1 MTTQEYTE
9 EVERLLNEAN
19 IFTDVTCY
27 YEPEKDMIETNI
39 IHNSHF
45 IPINA
50 GAVTRRI
57 LLNTTPACTA
67 KGIAY
72 NALQEIFKQMEEQ
85 HV

>member
-1 MTTQEYTE
+1 MTIQDYTE

-57 LLNTTPACTA
+57 LLNITPACTA

-72 NALQEIFKQMEEQ
+72 NAIQEIFKQMEAEN
-85 HV
+85 V

>member
-1 MTTQEYTE
+1 MNTEQYTE

-27 YEPEKDMIETNI
+27 YEAEKDMIETNI

-57 LLNTTPACTA
+57 KLNTTPACTA

-72 NALQEIFKQMEEQ
+72 NALQEIFKQMEAEN
-85 HV
+85 V

>member
-1 MTTQEYTE
+1 MTAQDYTE

-19 IFTDVTCY
+19 IFTDVACY

-72 NALQEIFKQMEEQ
+72 NAIQEIFKQMEA
-85 HV
+85 

>member
-1 MTTQEYTE
+1 MTAQDYTE

-19 IFTDVTCY
+19 IFTDVACY

-72 NALQEIFKQMEEQ
+72 NAIQEIFKQMEAEN
-85 HV
+85 V

>member
-1 MTTQEYTE
+1 MNTEQYTE

-72 NALQEIFKQMEEQ
+72 NALQEIFKQMEGD

>member
-1 MTTQEYTE
+1 MTVQDYIE

-27 YEPEKDMIETNI
+27 YEAEKDMIETNI

-45 IPINA
+45 IPVNA

-72 NALQEIFKQMEEQ
+72 NALQEIFKQMEGD

>member
-1 MTTQEYTE
+1 MTTEEYTE

-27 YEPEKDMIETNI
+27 YEAEKDMIETNI

-45 IPINA
+45 IPVNA

-72 NALQEIFKQMEEQ
+72 NALQEIFKQMEGD

>member
-1 MTTQEYTE
+1 MNTEQYTE

-45 IPINA
+45 ILINA
-50 GAVTRRI
+50 GAVTQRI

-72 NALQEIFKQMEEQ
+72 YAMQEIFKQMEAEN
-85 HV
+85 V

>member
-1 MTTQEYTE
+1 MTVQDYTE
-9 EVERLLNEAN
+9 KVERLLNEAN

-27 YEPEKDMIETNI
+27 YETEKDMIETNI

-57 LLNTTPACTA
+57 KLNTTPVCTA

-72 NALQEIFKQMEEQ
+72 NAIQEIFKQMEAE

>member
-1 MTTQEYTE
+1 MTVQDYTE

-27 YEPEKDMIETNI
+27 YEAEKDMIETNI

-72 NALQEIFKQMEEQ
+72 NALQEIFKQMEGD

>member
-27 YEPEKDMIETNI
+27 YEAEKDLIETNI

-45 IPINA
+45 IPVNA

>member
-1 MTTQEYTE
+1 MNIQEYTD

-27 YEPEKDMIETNI
+27 YEAEKDMIETNI

-72 NALQEIFKQMEEQ
+72 NAIQEIFKQMEVEN
-85 HV
+85 V

>member
-1 MTTQEYTE
+1 
-9 EVERLLNEAN
+9 
-19 IFTDVTCY
+19 
-27 YEPEKDMIETNI
+27 MIETNI

-57 LLNTTPACTA
+57 KLNTTPACTA

>member
-1 MTTQEYTE
+1 MNIEQYTE

-27 YEPEKDMIETNI
+27 YETEKDMIETNI

-45 IPINA
+45 ILVNA

-57 LLNTTPACTA
+57 KLNITPACTA
-67 KGIAY
+67 NGIAY
-72 NALQEIFKQMEEQ
+72 NALREIFKQMEGD

>member
-1 MTTQEYTE
+1 MTVQDYTE

-45 IPINA
+45 IPVNA

-72 NALQEIFKQMEEQ
+72 NALQEIFKQMEGD

>member
-1 MTTQEYTE
+1 MTVQDYTE

-27 YEPEKDMIETNI
+27 YEAEKDMIETNI

-45 IPINA
+45 IPVNA

-72 NALQEIFKQMEEQ
+72 NALQEIFKQMEGD